1 MFSKVHCMLDDFF
14 KFKESGADY
23 RTEIIA
29 GITTFLAMAYIL
41 GVNPSMLAE
50 GGMPANAVFFSTAIA
65 SGLACIVM
73 GLVAKFPVG
82 LAPGMGLNALFT
94 YTIIL
99 EMGNSWESALAAVF
113 ISSIIF
119 FIITL
124 SGLREAILNLI
135 PADLKIGIGAGI
147 GFFLAFLG
155 FKGAGIIVNDPSTY
169 VTMGNFFL
177 AFLGFKGAGIIV
189 NDPSTYVTMGNLLAP
204 SVILALI
211 GILIT
216 LVFYIRKVPAAVFF
230 GMIITAAIGIV
241 FSFLGF
247 GTGNPLMPSIP
258 AQFISVNFDF
268 SLFGGFL
275 RGFAQLFS
283 NIPNLFMMVFSL
295 LFVTFFDATGTLM
308 SLGKQ
313 CGFIDEKGQAMG
325 IEKAFL
331 SDAIGGIIG
340 SVCGT
345 STVTAFVESATAVG
359 MGAKTGLS
367 AVVTG
372 ILFLLSIFIA
382 PLILALFTPSVTAA
396 ALVIVGFLMMAQLG
410 SVDWANS
417 VISASVFMTIIM
429 MILSYSISIGI
440 AWGFIAYFV
449 GSFAEGKFKEM
460 GWGMYALMIV
470 ESVPFVFFIKT
481 FH

>member
-1 MFSKVHCMLDDFF
+1 
-14 KFKESGADY
+14 
-23 RTEIIA
+23 
-29 GITTFLAMAYIL
+29 MAYIL

-119 FIITL
+119 FIITI

-147 GFFLAFLG
+147 G
-155 FKGAGIIVNDPSTY
+155 
-169 VTMGNFFL
+169 FFL

-449 GSFAEGKFKEM
+449 GSIAEGKFKEM

-470 ESVPFVFFIKT
+470 FLVYLFFGL
-481 FH
+481 

>member
-1 MFSKVHCMLDDFF
+1 MLDDFF

-99 EMGNSWESALAAVF
+99 EMGNSWETALAAVF

-119 FIITL
+119 FIITI

-147 GFFLAFLG
+147 G
-155 FKGAGIIVNDPSTY
+155 
-169 VTMGNFFL
+169 FFL

-313 CGFIDEKGQAMG
+313 CGFIDEKGQSMG

-359 MGAKTGLS
+359 MGAKTGLAS
-367 AVVTG
+367 VVTG

-449 GSFAEGKFKEM
+449 GSIAEGKFKEM

-470 ESVPFVFFIKT
+470 FLVYLFFGL
-481 FH
+481 

>member
-1 MFSKVHCMLDDFF
+1 MLDDFF
-14 KFKESGADY
+14 KFKENGADY

-119 FIITL
+119 FIVTV

-147 GFFLAFLG
+147 G
-155 FKGAGIIVNDPSTY
+155 
-169 VTMGNFFL
+169 FFL

-313 CGFIDEKGQAMG
+313 CGFIDEKGQSMG

-449 GSFAEGKFKEM
+449 GSIAEGKFKEM

-470 ESVPFVFFIKT
+470 FLVYLFFGL
-481 FH
+481 

>member
-14 KFKESGADY
+14 KFKENGADY

-99 EMGNSWESALAAVF
+99 EMGNSWETALAAVF

-147 GFFLAFLG
+147 G
-155 FKGAGIIVNDPSTY
+155 
-169 VTMGNFFL
+169 FFL

-313 CGFIDEKGQAMG
+313 CGFIDEKGQSMG

-410 SVDWANS
+410 SVNWANA

-449 GSFAEGKFKEM
+449 GSLAEGKFKEM

-470 ESVPFVFFIKT
+470 FLVYLFFGL
-481 FH
+481 

>member
-1 MFSKVHCMLDDFF
+1 MLDDFF
-14 KFKESGADY
+14 KFKENGADY

-119 FIITL
+119 FIITI

-147 GFFLAFLG
+147 G
-155 FKGAGIIVNDPSTY
+155 
-169 VTMGNFFL
+169 FFL

-313 CGFIDEKGQAMG
+313 CGFIDEKGQSMG

-345 STVTAFVESATAVG
+345 STVTAFVESATGVG

-410 SVDWANS
+410 SVNWANA

-449 GSFAEGKFKEM
+449 GSIAEGKFKEM

-470 ESVPFVFFIKT
+470 FLVYLFFGL
-481 FH
+481 

>member
-1 MFSKVHCMLDDFF
+1 MLDDFF
-14 KFKESGADY
+14 KFKENGADY

-99 EMGNSWESALAAVF
+99 EMGNSWETALAAVF

-119 FIITL
+119 FIITI

-155 FKGAGIIVNDPSTY
+155 FKGAGIIVNDPT
-169 VTMGNFFL
+169 
-177 AFLGFKGAGIIV
+177 
-189 NDPSTYVTMGNLLAP
+189 TYVTMGNLLAP

-313 CGFIDEKGQAMG
+313 CGFIDEKGQSMG

-331 SDAIGGIIG
+331 SDAIGGIIV

-345 STVTAFVESATAVG
+345 STVTAFVESATGVG
-359 MGAKTGLS
+359 MGAKTGLAS
-367 AVVTG
+367 VVTG
-372 ILFLLSIFIA
+372 ILFLLSIFVA

-410 SVDWANS
+410 SVNWANA

-449 GSFAEGKFKEM
+449 GSIAEGKFKEM

-470 ESVPFVFFIKT
+470 FLVYLFFGL
-481 FH
+481 

>member
-65 SGLACIVM
+65 SGIACIVM

-147 GFFLAFLG
+147 G
-155 FKGAGIIVNDPSTY
+155 
-169 VTMGNFFL
+169 FFL

-313 CGFIDEKGQAMG
+313 CGFIDEKGQSMG

-345 STVTAFVESATAVG
+345 STVTAFVESATGVG
-359 MGAKTGLS
+359 MGAKTGLAS
-367 AVVTG
+367 VVTG
-372 ILFLLSIFIA
+372 ILFLLSIFVA

-449 GSFAEGKFKEM
+449 GSIAEGKFKEM

-470 ESVPFVFFIKT
+470 FLVYLFFGL
-481 FH
+481 

>member
-1 MFSKVHCMLDDFF
+1 MLDDFF
-14 KFKESGADY
+14 KFKENGADY

-65 SGLACIVM
+65 SGIACIVM

-99 EMGNSWESALAAVF
+99 EMGNSWETALAAVF

-119 FIITL
+119 FIITI

-147 GFFLAFLG
+147 G
-155 FKGAGIIVNDPSTY
+155 
-169 VTMGNFFL
+169 FFL

-230 GMIITAAIGIV
+230 GMIITAALGVV

-275 RGFAQLFS
+275 RGFTQLFS

-313 CGFIDEKGQAMG
+313 CGFIDEKGQSMG

-410 SVDWANS
+410 SVNWANA

-449 GSFAEGKFKEM
+449 GSIAEGKFKEM

-470 ESVPFVFFIKT
+470 FLVYLFFGL
-481 FH
+481 

>member
-1 MFSKVHCMLDDFF
+1 
-14 KFKESGADY
+14 
-23 RTEIIA
+23 
-29 GITTFLAMAYIL
+29 MAYIL

-99 EMGNSWESALAAVF
+99 EMGNSWETALAAVF

-119 FIITL
+119 FIITI

-147 GFFLAFLG
+147 G
-155 FKGAGIIVNDPSTY
+155 
-169 VTMGNFFL
+169 FFL

-258 AQFISVNFDF
+258 VQFISVNFDF

-313 CGFIDEKGQAMG
+313 CGFIDEKGQSMG

-449 GSFAEGKFKEM
+449 GSIAEGKFKEM
-460 GWGMYALMIV
+460 GWKMYALMIV
-470 ESVPFVFFIKT
+470 FLVYLFFGL
-481 FH
+481 

>member
-1 MFSKVHCMLDDFF
+1 MLDDFF
-14 KFKESGADY
+14 KFKENGADY

-99 EMGNSWESALAAVF
+99 EMGNSWETALAAVF

-119 FIITL
+119 FIIAI

-135 PADLKIGIGAGI
+135 AADLKIGIGAGI
-147 GFFLAFLG
+147 G
-155 FKGAGIIVNDPSTY
+155 
-169 VTMGNFFL
+169 FFL

-275 RGFAQLFS
+275 RGFTQLFS

-313 CGFIDEKGQAMG
+313 CGFIDEKGQSMG

-345 STVTAFVESATAVG
+345 STVTAFVESATGVG
-359 MGAKTGLS
+359 MGAKTGLAS
-367 AVVTG
+367 VVTG
-372 ILFLLSIFIA
+372 ILFLLSIFVA

-410 SVDWANS
+410 SVNWANA

-449 GSFAEGKFKEM
+449 GSIAEGKFKEM

-470 ESVPFVFFIKT
+470 FLVYLFFGL
-481 FH
+481 

>member
-1 MFSKVHCMLDDFF
+1 MFSMVRCMLDDFF
-14 KFKESGADY
+14 KFKENGADY

-99 EMGNSWESALAAVF
+99 EMGNSWETALAAVF

-119 FIITL
+119 FIITI

-147 GFFLAFLG
+147 G
-155 FKGAGIIVNDPSTY
+155 
-169 VTMGNFFL
+169 FFL

-313 CGFIDEKGQAMG
+313 CGFIDEKGQSMG

-410 SVDWANS
+410 SVDWSNA

-449 GSFAEGKFKEM
+449 GSIAEGKFKEM
-460 GWGMYALMIV
+460 GWKMYALMIV
-470 ESVPFVFFIKT
+470 FLVYLFFGL
-481 FH
+481 

>member
-1 MFSKVHCMLDDFF
+1 MLDDFF
-14 KFKESGADY
+14 KFKENGADY

-99 EMGNSWESALAAVF
+99 EMGNSWETALAAVF

-119 FIITL
+119 FIITI

-147 GFFLAFLG
+147 G
-155 FKGAGIIVNDPSTY
+155 
-169 VTMGNFFL
+169 FFL

-313 CGFIDEKGQAMG
+313 CGFIDEKGQSMG

-345 STVTAFVESATAVG
+345 STVTAFVESATGVG

-372 ILFLLSIFIA
+372 ILFLLSIFVA

-449 GSFAEGKFKEM
+449 GSIAEGKFKEM

-470 ESVPFVFFIKT
+470 FLVYLFFGL
-481 FH
+481 

>member
-1 MFSKVHCMLDDFF
+1 MLDDFF
-14 KFKESGADY
+14 KFKENGADY

-99 EMGNSWESALAAVF
+99 EMGNSWETALAAVF

-119 FIITL
+119 FIITI

-147 GFFLAFLG
+147 G
-155 FKGAGIIVNDPSTY
+155 
-169 VTMGNFFL
+169 FFL

-359 MGAKTGLS
+359 MGAKTGLAS
-367 AVVTG
+367 VVTG
-372 ILFLLSIFIA
+372 ILFLLSIFVA

-449 GSFAEGKFKEM
+449 GSIAEGKFKEM

-470 ESVPFVFFIKT
+470 FLVYLFFGL
-481 FH
+481 

>member
-14 KFKESGADY
+14 KFKENGADY

-99 EMGNSWESALAAVF
+99 EMGNSWETALAAVF

-119 FIITL
+119 FIITI

-147 GFFLAFLG
+147 G
-155 FKGAGIIVNDPSTY
+155 
-169 VTMGNFFL
+169 FFL

-313 CGFIDEKGQAMG
+313 CGFIDEKGQSMG

-359 MGAKTGLS
+359 MGAKTGLAS
-367 AVVTG
+367 VVTG
-372 ILFLLSIFIA
+372 ILFLLSIFVA

-449 GSFAEGKFKEM
+449 GSIAEGKFKEM

-470 ESVPFVFFIKT
+470 FLVYLFFGL
-481 FH
+481 

>member
-14 KFKESGADY
+14 KFKENGADY

-99 EMGNSWESALAAVF
+99 EMGNSWETALAAVF
-113 ISSIIF
+113 ISSIIY
-119 FIITL
+119 FIITI

-155 FKGAGIIVNDPSTY
+155 FKGAGIIVNDQ
-169 VTMGNFFL
+169 
-177 AFLGFKGAGIIV
+177 
-189 NDPSTYVTMGNLLAP
+189 STYVTMGNLLAP

-313 CGFIDEKGQAMG
+313 CGFIDEKGQSMG

-345 STVTAFVESATAVG
+345 STVTAFVESATGVG
-359 MGAKTGLS
+359 MGAKTGLAS
-367 AVVTG
+367 VVTG
-372 ILFLLSIFIA
+372 ILFLLSIFVA

-449 GSFAEGKFKEM
+449 GSLAEGKFKEM

-470 ESVPFVFFIKT
+470 FLVYLFFGL
-481 FH
+481 

>member
-1 MFSKVHCMLDDFF
+1 MLDDFF
-14 KFKESGADY
+14 KFKENGADY

-99 EMGNSWESALAAVF
+99 EMGNSWEAALAAVF

-119 FIITL
+119 FIITI

-155 FKGAGIIVNDPSTY
+155 FKGAE
-169 VTMGNFFL
+169 
-177 AFLGFKGAGIIV
+177 IIV

-313 CGFIDEKGQAMG
+313 CGFIDEKGQSMG

-449 GSFAEGKFKEM
+449 GSIAEGKFKEM

-470 ESVPFVFFIKT
+470 FLVYLFFGL
-481 FH
+481 

>member
-1 MFSKVHCMLDDFF
+1 MLDDFF
-14 KFKESGADY
+14 KFKENGADY

-99 EMGNSWESALAAVF
+99 EMGNSWETALAAVF

-119 FIITL
+119 FIITI

-135 PADLKIGIGAGI
+135 PTDLKIGIGAGI
-147 GFFLAFLG
+147 G
-155 FKGAGIIVNDPSTY
+155 V
-169 VTMGNFFL
+169 FL

-313 CGFIDEKGQAMG
+313 CGFIDEKGQSMG

-449 GSFAEGKFKEM
+449 GSIAEGKFKEM

-470 ESVPFVFFIKT
+470 FLVYLFFGL
-481 FH
+481 

>member
-14 KFKESGADY
+14 KFKENGADY

-99 EMGNSWESALAAVF
+99 EMGNSWETALAAVF
-113 ISSIIF
+113 SSSIIF
-119 FIITL
+119 FIITI

-147 GFFLAFLG
+147 G
-155 FKGAGIIVNDPSTY
+155 
-169 VTMGNFFL
+169 FFL

-313 CGFIDEKGQAMG
+313 CGFIDEKGQSMG

-359 MGAKTGLS
+359 MGAKTGLAS
-367 AVVTG
+367 VVTG
-372 ILFLLSIFIA
+372 ILFLLSIFVA

-449 GSFAEGKFKEM
+449 GSIAEGKFKEM

-470 ESVPFVFFIKT
+470 FLVYLFFGL
-481 FH
+481 

>member
-1 MFSKVHCMLDDFF
+1 MLDDFF

-65 SGLACIVM
+65 SGIACIVM

-99 EMGNSWESALAAVF
+99 EMGNSWETALAAVF

-119 FIITL
+119 FIITI

-147 GFFLAFLG
+147 G
-155 FKGAGIIVNDPSTY
+155 
-169 VTMGNFFL
+169 FFL

-313 CGFIDEKGQAMG
+313 CGFIDEKGQSMG

-359 MGAKTGLS
+359 MGAKTGLAS
-367 AVVTG
+367 VVTG

-449 GSFAEGKFKEM
+449 GSIAEGKFKEM

-470 ESVPFVFFIKT
+470 FLVYLFFGL
-481 FH
+481 

>member
-1 MFSKVHCMLDDFF
+1 MLDDFF
-14 KFKESGADY
+14 KFKENGADY

-99 EMGNSWESALAAVF
+99 EMGNSWETALAAVF
-113 ISSIIF
+113 SSSIIF
-119 FIITL
+119 FIITI

-155 FKGAGIIVNDPSTY
+155 FKGAGIIVNDQ
-169 VTMGNFFL
+169 
-177 AFLGFKGAGIIV
+177 
-189 NDPSTYVTMGNLLAP
+189 STYVTMGNLLAP

-313 CGFIDEKGQAMG
+313 CGFIDEKGQSMG

-359 MGAKTGLS
+359 MGAKTGLAS
-367 AVVTG
+367 VVTG
-372 ILFLLSIFIA
+372 ILFLLSIFVA

-410 SVDWANS
+410 SVNWANA

-449 GSFAEGKFKEM
+449 GSIAEGKFKEM

-470 ESVPFVFFIKT
+470 FLVYLFFGL
-481 FH
+481 

>member
-1 MFSKVHCMLDDFF
+1 MLDDFF
-14 KFKESGADY
+14 KFKENGADY

-99 EMGNSWESALAAVF
+99 EMGNSWETALAAVF

-119 FIITL
+119 FIITI

-147 GFFLAFLG
+147 G
-155 FKGAGIIVNDPSTY
+155 
-169 VTMGNFFL
+169 FFL

-313 CGFIDEKGQAMG
+313 CGFIDEKGQSMG

-449 GSFAEGKFKEM
+449 GSIAEGKFKEM
-460 GWGMYALMIV
+460 GWGMYVLMIV
-470 ESVPFVFFIKT
+470 FLVYLFFGL
-481 FH
+481 

>member
-1 MFSKVHCMLDDFF
+1 MLDDFF

-99 EMGNSWESALAAVF
+99 EMGNSWETALAAVF

-119 FIITL
+119 FIITI

-147 GFFLAFLG
+147 G
-155 FKGAGIIVNDPSTY
+155 
-169 VTMGNFFL
+169 FFL

-313 CGFIDEKGQAMG
+313 CGFIDEKGQSMG

-449 GSFAEGKFKEM
+449 GSIAEGKFKEM

-470 ESVPFVFFIKT
+470 FLVYLFFGL
-481 FH
+481 

>member
-14 KFKESGADY
+14 KFKENGADY

-99 EMGNSWESALAAVF
+99 EMGNSWETALAAVF

-119 FIITL
+119 FIITI

-147 GFFLAFLG
+147 G
-155 FKGAGIIVNDPSTY
+155 
-169 VTMGNFFL
+169 FFL

-313 CGFIDEKGQAMG
+313 CGFIDEKGQSMG

-449 GSFAEGKFKEM
+449 GSIAEGKFKEM

-470 ESVPFVFFIKT
+470 FLVYLFFGL
-481 FH
+481 